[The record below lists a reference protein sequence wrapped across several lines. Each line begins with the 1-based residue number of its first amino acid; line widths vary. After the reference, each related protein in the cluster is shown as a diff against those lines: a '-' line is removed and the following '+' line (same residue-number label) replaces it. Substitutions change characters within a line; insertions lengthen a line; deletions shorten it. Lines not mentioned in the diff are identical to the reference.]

1 MRTTEVCRAGRG
13 SQVIRVIRRT
23 KMLRNF
29 GSIRA
34 QSVLAL
40 PTSIPIEIK
49 VELITSKEKKI
60 FFSKS
65 VVF

>member
-1 MRTTEVCRAGRG
+1 MQGWTQQPSDQCDKKNP
-13 SQVIRVIRRT
+13 

-34 QSVLAL
+34 QAVLAL

-49 VELITSKEKKI
+49 VELITRKEKRI
-60 FFSKS
+60 IFSKS
-65 VVF
+65 DC